1 MSGAGFSLTWRDEG
15 LGQAL
20 EALARRL
27 GDLRP
32 VMQEIGET
40 LVASTMLA
48 FREERDPWGRSWDRL
63 STVTIARRR
72 QGPRPTASVSILR
85 DKGTLANSFSAQATA
100 DSVEVG
106 TALVY
111 AATHQFGAKQGQYG
125 RYSQV
130 SRWRQFA
137 EGDFRKYAGTKK
149 GFPIPWGDIPA
160 RPFLPIRPD
169 GRVELPASDEG
180 EILALLTRKL
190 GEALA

>member
-1 MSGAGFSLTWRDEG
+1 MSGAGFSLTLRDED
-15 LGQAL
+15 LGRTL

-32 VMQEIGET
+32 VLQEIGET
-40 LVASTMLA
+40 LVASAMLT
-48 FREERDPWGRSWDRL
+48 FTEQRDPWGQAWDRL
-63 STVTIARRR
+63 SGVTLARRR
-72 QGPRPTASVSILR
+72 QGPRPTSSTSILR
-85 DKGTLANSFSAQATA
+85 DTGLLANSFSAQATA

-106 TALVY
+106 TSLVY
-111 AATHQFGAKQGQYG
+111 AATHQFGARMGQYG

-160 RPFLPIRPD
+160 RPFLPIKPGGVD
-169 GRVELPASDEG
+169 LPARDEG
-180 EILALLTRKL
+180 EILALLTRNL
-190 GEALA
+190 TAALA

>member
-1 MSGAGFSLTWRDEG
+1 MSGAGFSLTLRDED
-15 LGQAL
+15 LGRTL

-40 LVASTMLA
+40 LVASAMLT
-48 FREERDPWGRSWDRL
+48 FRAERDPWGQPWRPL
-63 STVTIARRR
+63 SGVTLARRR
-72 QGPRPTASVSILR
+72 QGPRPTASTSILR
-85 DKGTLANSFSAQATA
+85 DTGNLANSFSAQASA
-100 DSVEVG
+100 DGVEVG

-111 AATHQFGAKQGQYG
+111 AATHQFGAKRGQYG

-130 SRWRQFA
+130 SRWRKFA
-137 EGDFRKYAGTKK
+137 EGDFRKYAGTRK

-160 RPFLPIRPD
+160 RPMLPIRPD

-180 EILALLTRKL
+180 EILALLTRNL
-190 GEALA
+190 TAALA